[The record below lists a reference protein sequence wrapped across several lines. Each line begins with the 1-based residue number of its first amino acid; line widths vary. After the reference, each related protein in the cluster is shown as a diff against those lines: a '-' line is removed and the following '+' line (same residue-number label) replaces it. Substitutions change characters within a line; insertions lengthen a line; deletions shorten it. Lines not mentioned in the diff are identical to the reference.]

1 MSVVPTNPISPG
13 QAALDLPEYCSSPLP
28 RSSPPLHPDDDI
40 PAFHT
45 SAGPYLPEDNPNEIF
60 DDYSSLYNAPVPLPT
75 ECEVSAFG
83 QDEEHMGSDSEPEN
97 FEGEGEYGDDAQ
109 SSPPVEGGSAAGDK
123 ARTDT
128 GGLNEMDI
136 GTAEA
141 RADLEDQDTAADS
154 VQAGLDE
161 NVDHAQA
168 RRAAAEAYFG
178 PSSEVK
184 DLTEAWSL
192 IDDWWPWPTREDL
205 PTIRQVKSYRE
216 RVLEHCGVSPKLING
231 KHGNLFALN
240 DFAKIIA
247 HEMANPLVRKHMHPF
262 GEDAGPKLKEAWQA
276 NRWKDE
282 VSATRWSGLG
292 ENTLSPPTPNT
303 KYPFWTSYI
312 EFKADHKY
320 LGWPDPALVSGSQ
333 AKGSPKGIARSGQWS
348 ADGLEVEACE
358 IIPPNPIRIKA
369 NGRRVLPLPIWFY
382 CDDTSGNMSNKHN
395 SLLSTFSGL
404 PREYAE
410 VIYNIHS
417 IATSNLA
424 QHLEMFEAVVEVLRV
439 LSEAR
444 KKGLFACDCHYDDF
458 VMLIQWILAMAID
471 NLMQSRSPIY
481 PTRDSL
487 ASLRH
492 CGVVS

>member
-282 VSATRWSGLG
+282 VSASISGPMVRQEG
-292 ENTLSPPTPNT
+292 KDYFVSE
-303 KYPFWTSYI
+303 
-312 EFKADHKY
+312 
-320 LGWPDPALVSGSQ
+320 PALVNIGPHGEYCPVLPTRFFQ
-333 AKGSPKGIARSGQWS
+333 RDGQDWAKIHYLRQHPTQNIRSGHHILNS
-348 ADGLEVEACE
+348 KRITNTLDGQTLPSSRVRKLKVR
-358 IIPPNPIRIKA
+358 PKA
-369 NGRRVLPLPIWFY
+369 SHGRVNGALTALKL
-382 CDDTSGNMSNKHN
+382 KH
-395 SLLSTFSGL
+395 
-404 PREYAE
+404 
-410 VIYNIHS
+410 
-417 IATSNLA
+417 
-424 QHLEMFEAVVEVLRV
+424 
-439 LSEAR
+439 AR
-444 KKGLFACDCHYDDF
+444 LYPQTLF
-458 VMLIQWILAMAID
+458 
-471 NLMQSRSPIY
+471 
-481 PTRDSL
+481 
-487 ASLRH
+487 
-492 CGVVS
+492 G